1 MAATSNIYDKLF
13 EQAVAYESQLLFQ
26 LHQYA
31 LDRHILPV
39 DEVVLQVKQ
48 QLTEV
53 TDVLGFLSPKTTK
66 YRKEEEQ

>member
-13 EQAVAYESQLLFQ
+13 EEAVAYESQLLFQ

-31 LDRHILPV
+31 LDRDILPD
-39 DEVVLQVKQ
+39 DEEVAQVKQ

-53 TDVLGFLSPKTTK
+53 TDVLAFLSPKTTRYK
-66 YRKEEEQ
+66 NQ

>member
-1 MAATSNIYDKLF
+1 MDATSNIYDKLF

-31 LDRHILPV
+31 LDRDILPD
-39 DEVVLQVKQ
+39 DEVVLQIKK

-53 TDVLGFLSPKTTK
+53 TDVLGFLSPKTTSN
-66 YRKEEEQ
+66 Q